1 MTEFVIHAETQS
13 EAEEELDVFGQ
24 QTSDNHMT
32 SNTENSDQSEDG
44 IAPLRLA
51 MTAVKTP

>member
-51 MTAVKTP
+51 MTAVRTP

>member
-1 MTEFVIHAETQS
+1 MREFVIHAETQS

-51 MTAVKTP
+51 MTAVRTP

>member
-13 EAEEELDVFGQ
+13 EAEEELEVFGQ

-51 MTAVKTP
+51 MTAVRTP

>member
-1 MTEFVIHAETQS
+1 MREFVIHAETQS
-13 EAEEELDVFGQ
+13 EAEEELDVFGK

-51 MTAVKTP
+51 MTAVRTP

>member
-1 MTEFVIHAETQS
+1 MREFVIHAEMQS

-32 SNTENSDQSEDG
+32 SNTENSYQSEDG

-51 MTAVKTP
+51 MTAVRTP